1 MKRSLIALSVAA
13 AVLAPAAEAAP
24 KVYGK
29 INITAESFKNDAKA
43 NGIDDTTRLVSNA
56 SRFGLKGEDELTAE
70 LSAIYQLEWQVNT
83 DGDNTDLTARNRYLG
98 LKHATYGQ
106 VKLGQ
111 FDSYLKLSEGES
123 DLFNDYYGDIDKVHV
138 GENRIK
144 NVVAYMSP
152 TIEGFNFNVQVQTN
166 DTAANA
172 AAPGTGA
179 GQSASLSYTNEEA
192 GLYVAIAADRGITG
206 KGAVYTSA
214 AASRD
219 AQRAVV
225 TYKTGDLLLT
235 GMYTIAELEVPVV
248 GVASD
253 GKEAG
258 YHVGAAYTLGDEVLK
273 VQYGKAEAKQ
283 VDADVK
289 LLSVGVDHM
298 FTSKTKAVLFYTK
311 YDGNTAVTGTGVKTK
326 VDQNVIAFGL
336 EHKF

>member
-70 LSAIYQLEWQVNT
+70 LSAVYQLEWQVNT
-83 DGDNTDLTARNRYLG
+83 DGDNTDLTARNRFLG
-98 LKHATYGQ
+98 LKHASYGQ
-106 VKLGQ
+106 VKVGQ

-144 NVVAYMSP
+144 NVIAYMSP
-152 TIEGFNFNVQVQTN
+152 TIEGFNFNIQTQTN
-166 DTAANA
+166 DQAANA

-192 GLYVAIAADRGITG
+192 GLYLAIAADRGITG
-206 KGAVYTSA
+206 KGAVFTGD

-235 GMYTIAELEVPVV
+235 GMYTRAELEVAANPT
-248 GVASD
+248 AL
-253 GKEAG
+253 GKAKEVG
-258 YHVGAAYTLGDEVLK
+258 YHVGAAYTLGDEVFK
-273 VQYGKAEAKQ
+273 VQYGKADAKDA
-283 VDADVK
+283 DADVK
-289 LLSVGVDHM
+289 LLSVGIDHM
-298 FTSKTKAVLFYTK
+298 FTSKTKAVAFYTK
-311 YDGNTAVTGTGVKTK
+311 YDGDTVVVAGTKTK
-326 VDQNVIAFGL
+326 VDQNVIALGL